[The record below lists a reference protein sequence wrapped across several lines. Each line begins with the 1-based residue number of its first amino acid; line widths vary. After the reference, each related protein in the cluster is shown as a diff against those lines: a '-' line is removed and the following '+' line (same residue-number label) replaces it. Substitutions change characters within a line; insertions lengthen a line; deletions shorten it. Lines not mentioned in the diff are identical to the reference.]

1 MQKTKK
7 TIPIFWPY
15 IPKKKI
21 LKEISHTLSGRWL
34 GQGPKVDQF
43 EKELGKAFGYKYPL
57 FVNSGTAALE
67 LAYHLIGLKPGDEV
81 IATVL
86 TCTATNIP
94 LVRKGVKIVFADI
107 DRKTLNIDPADI
119 EKKITKKTKAIV
131 AVHLGGIPV
140 DDRVF
145 TIGKKHKIPVVVDSA
160 QHHAP
165 SKGDYVCYSFQA
177 IKHITTCDGGMLVVH
192 DLEEHKR
199 AKLLRWFGID
209 REQKARNNWQA
220 WRGRAMTMDIQ
231 EAGYKWQ
238 PTDIDACF
246 GLAALP
252 DLPRVMKH
260 SKSLADEY
268 LKNLKPLRNVVTP
281 VVGGS
286 NWLFGVLTEDRDSL
300 AEYLTN
306 KGVENNMV
314 HLRNDI
320 FEIFKPYKSPC
331 PNMDWVEPRYLYL
344 PINTKVTRDDVR
356 YICKEI
362 SSFYENKKP
371 KIVGA

>member
-1 MQKTKK
+1 MKK

-43 EKELGKAFGYKYPL
+43 EKELGKAFNYKYPL

-81 IATVL
+81 ITTVL

-94 LVRKGVKIVFADI
+94 LVRKGIKIVFADI
-107 DRKTLNIDPADI
+107 DRKTLNIDPADV
-119 EKKITKKTKAIV
+119 EKKITPNTKAIV

-140 DDRVF
+140 DDRIF
-145 TIGKKHKIPVVVDSA
+145 KIAKKHKIPVVVDSA
-160 QHHAP
+160 QHHAH
-165 SKGDYVCYSFQA
+165 SKGDYICYSFQA
-177 IKHITTCDGGMLVVH
+177 IKHITTCDGGMLAV
-192 DLEEHKR
+192 DNIDEYKR

-209 REQKARNNWQA
+209 RELKVRKNFQA
-220 WRGRAMTMDIQ
+220 WERREMTFDIT

-252 DLPRVMKH
+252 DLPKVMKYRQG
-260 SKSLADEY
+260 LADEY
-268 LKNLKPLRNVVTP
+268 LKNLKPLRSVVTP
-281 VVGGS
+281 ISGGS
-286 NWLFGVLTEDRDSL
+286 NWLFGILSEDRDNL
-300 AEYLTN
+300 AGYLNN
-306 KGVENNMV
+306 KGIETNLV

-320 FEIFKPYKSPC
+320 FEIFKPYRSDC

-344 PINTKVTRDDVR
+344 PMNTKVTKKNVK
-356 YICKEI
+356 YICNKIKEFYGQK
-362 SSFYENKKP
+362 SSYKSQYR
-371 KIVGA
+371 